1 MSVCD
6 EMDEEMRYFEAMKYI
21 KELASEM
28 KEIAETALENRFV
41 DLSVLDEIAE
51 MAGSIVIIANQ
62 ARKDA
67 AELVKRGWEEIFNKM
82 LGEERDER
90 K

>member
-1 MSVCD
+1 MSTCD
-6 EMDEEMRYFEAMKYI
+6 EVDEEIRYFEAMKYI

-28 KEIAETALENRFV
+28 EKIAETALENRFV

-51 MAGSIVIIANQ
+51 MAGSIVIIAKQ
-62 ARKDA
+62 AREGA
-67 AELVKRGWEEIFNKM
+67 MELVKRSWEEVFNKI

>member
-1 MSVCD
+1 MGICD
-6 EMDEEMRYFEAMKYI
+6 EMDEEIRYFEAMKYI
-21 KELASEM
+21 KELSSEI

-51 MAGSIVIIANQ
+51 MAGSIIIIAKQ
-62 ARKDA
+62 AREDA
-67 AELVKRGWEEIFNKM
+67 AVLVEKSWKEVFNKI
-82 LGEERDER
+82 LGKERDKR